1 MSIQA
6 IQNPD
11 GSLKI
16 LDSISWIFWVL
27 LLITIPITSS
37 PLIARFTSES
47 PVSPLS
53 GLPLLLLTAIWLL
66 PYLLRGGKIPKVAIP
81 LLAFVIV
88 VLVSSFRAH
97 FLEIYP
103 FKGNT
108 VFGRELR
115 SMITLGMGIC
125 FFLVTALLPRSES
138 KIKSS
143 LRWLY
148 LGATLLLIWS
158 TIQAV
163 RLPFI
168 DNPPPLELAR
178 IHKYISFR
186 DLFRGQVTGMAF
198 EPSWFADQMVVLYI
212 PLWLGS
218 VVKGYSVFNIRW
230 KRLTGELLLLLWG
243 IVVLFFSFSRI
254 GLLAFFL
261 SLGVLL
267 IVGSWNVVNNLA
279 KRKSETS
286 KWSYRQLRGV
296 YFILIVLI
304 FLIGITLTVYLA
316 AQTNE
321 RIRDILSID
330 LGGIFESERLPFFY
344 NLVNNLEYAERLMY
358 WINAFLLFS
367 QFPFLGVGLGNAGF
381 FFADNVPAFG
391 LYLPE
396 VLHILGPHEVA
407 IANPKSLWF
416 RLIGE
421 TGFIGF
427 GVFLIF
433 LLILGLGA
441 IKMSKQSGL
450 IAAVGVGAGLGLVAL
465 IFEGFS
471 LDTFALPQLW
481 VVLGLLTAVMMQS
494 RRKNTVEA

>member
-1 MSIQA
+1 MVTQA
-6 IQNPD
+6 FRNPD

-16 LDSISWIFWVL
+16 LDSISWIIWIL
-27 LLITIPITSS
+27 LLITIPVTSS
-37 PLIARFTSES
+37 PLIARFTGDA
-47 PVSPLS
+47 PVSPLA
-53 GLPLLLLTAIWLL
+53 GLPLLILTVLWLI

-81 LLAFVIV
+81 LLVFVIV

-103 FKGNT
+103 FKGFT
-108 VFGRELR
+108 VLGRELR
-115 SMITLGMGIC
+115 SLITLGMGIC
-125 FFLVTALLPRSES
+125 FYLISALYPRSET
-138 KIKSS
+138 KLRSS

-148 LGATLLLIWS
+148 FGATLLLIWS
-158 TIQAV
+158 TVQAV

-178 IHKYISFR
+178 IHKYISIR
-186 DLFRGQVTGMAF
+186 DLFRGQVSGMAY
-198 EPSWFADQMVVLYI
+198 EPSWFADQLVVLYL

-218 VVKGYSVFNIRW
+218 VVKGYSVFKIRW
-230 KRLTGELLLLLWG
+230 KRLTGEFLLLLWG
-243 IVVLFFSFSRI
+243 IVLLFFSFSRI

-261 SLGVLL
+261 SIGALL
-267 IVGSWNVVNNLA
+267 VVGSWSFVNNLA
-279 KRKSETS
+279 RRKSVTS
-286 KWSYRQLRGV
+286 SLSHRQLRSI
-296 YFILIVLI
+296 YFSLIMLI
-304 FLIGITLTVYLA
+304 FLVVILLTVFLA

-321 RIRDILSID
+321 RIGDILSIN
-330 LGGIFESERLPFFY
+330 LGSIIESERLPFFY

-358 WINAFLLFS
+358 WISAFLLFS

-381 FFADNVPAFG
+381 FFAENVPAFG

-396 VLHILGPHEVA
+396 VLYILGSRHVA

-427 GVFLIF
+427 SVFAMF
-433 LLILGLGA
+433 LLILLLGA
-441 IKMSKQSGL
+441 IKMSKRSGL
-450 IAAVGVGAGLGLVAL
+450 FAAVGVGAGLGLTAL
-465 IFEGFS
+465 VFEGFS

-494 RRKNTVEA
+494 RRKNAAEV

>member
-1 MSIQA
+1 MLTQHFR
-6 IQNPD
+6 NPD

-16 LDSISWIFWVL
+16 LDGFSWIVWIL
-27 LLITIPITSS
+27 LLVTIPITSS
-37 PLIARFTSES
+37 PLIARFTGDA

-53 GLPLLLLTAIWLL
+53 GLPLLILTILWLF
-66 PYLLRGGKIPKVAIP
+66 PYLFRGGKIPKAAIP

-103 FKGNT
+103 FKGIT
-108 VFGRELR
+108 VLSRELR
-115 SMITLGMGIC
+115 ALITLAMGIC
-125 FFLVTALLPRSES
+125 FYLITALFPGSET
-138 KIKSS
+138 KLRSS

-148 LGATLLLIWS
+148 FGATLLLIWS
-158 TIQAV
+158 TVQAV

-178 IHKYISFR
+178 IHKYISIR
-186 DLFRGQVTGMAF
+186 DLFRGQVTGMAY
-198 EPSWFADQMVVLYI
+198 EPSWFADQMVVLYL

-218 VVKGYSVFNIRW
+218 VVKNYSAFKFRW
-230 KRLTGELLLLLWG
+230 KRLTVEFLLLLWG

-254 GLLAFFL
+254 GLLAFFF
-261 SLGVLL
+261 SIGVLVM
-267 IVGSWNVVNNLA
+267 VGSWNFVNDLA
-279 KRKSETS
+279 KRRSVAS
-286 KWSYRQLRGV
+286 SLSHRQLRGT
-296 YFILIVLI
+296 YFTLIILI
-304 FLIGITLTVYLA
+304 FLVGILIIVFLA
-316 AQTNE
+316 AQMNE
-321 RIRDILSID
+321 RIGGVLSIN
-330 LGGIFESERLPFFY
+330 LGSIVESDRLPFFY

-381 FFADNVPAFG
+381 FFAENVPAFG

-396 VLHILGPHEVA
+396 VLFILGPHQIA

-427 GVFLIF
+427 SVFVMF
-433 LLILGLGA
+433 LLILLLGA
-441 IKMSKQSGL
+441 IKMSKRSGL
-450 IAAVGVGAGLGLVAL
+450 FAAVGVGAGLGLTAL
-465 IFEGFS
+465 VFEGFS
-471 LDTFALPQLW
+471 LDTFALPQIW

-494 RRKNTVEA
+494 RRKNIADV